1 MARSTGESQVLPF
14 PDAPSFRL
22 DMSSSDRV
30 PQRRTPP
37 RPPGREAGPLAG
49 FRRAS
54 KPALGIPCD
63 LSACASRVREER
75 RFVNQMRVSAR
86 PGSRSSG
93 TWGNTVLRAAVGDNR
108 PRRSAFCGEPLRAR
122 ARAVP
127 GEESR
132 PCDRGRVASR
142 GWEQLLPRASDHS
155 DTPVPAGPAAAEQ
168 GLPLVWEPRRNRQ
181 SCGRAWSPDG

>member
-1 MARSTGESQVLPF
+1 MARSAGESQVLPF

-30 PQRRTPP
+30 PQRQTPHLD
-37 RPPGREAGPLAG
+37 GRRDPSAG

-93 TWGNTVLRAAVGDNR
+93 TWANTVLRAPVGDNR
-108 PRRSAFCGEPLRAR
+108 PRRSALCGEPLRAR

-127 GEESR
+127 GEESH

-142 GWEQLLPRASDHS
+142 RREQLLPRASDHS
-155 DTPVPAGPAAAEQ
+155 DAPVPAGPAAAEQ
-168 GLPLVWEPRRNRQ
+168 GFPLVWEPRRNRQ
-181 SCGRAWSPDG
+181 SCGRAWGPDG